1 MLDIGKINIVIFFVV
16 FPDFEFIM
24 ACSLQRVEL
33 DQTILTALFKSE
45 HLSSAEQLSLAL
57 TWNRALK
64 PGSLFHK
71 TYLNK
76 NIYIY
81 ICSFYM

>member
-1 MLDIGKINIVIFFVV
+1 
-16 FPDFEFIM
+16 M

-57 TWNRALK
+57 TWNRYSPPMSILMVIFK
-64 PGSLFHK
+64 PEHLSSAEQLGMRDDIARSEVFQ
-71 TYLNK
+71 
-76 NIYIY
+76 
-81 ICSFYM
+81 SGVEWSPGVD